1 MANSKNITFDQLYS
15 SLLAVKEYAAEKEHG
30 THVIYATT
38 STDIVPGEQ
47 GVAGSANNCAKG
59 DHTHSIPPYPT
70 ELKSPGT
77 LSISLAGDEPTKY
90 DGSVNKDIEISYSNI
105 GASPAYHSSSEDIYG
120 KSSELLYGHA
130 KASSTTPKESGT
142 ASVGTEISSFARG
155 DHVHPEQVN
164 ITGNA
169 VTATKLLDAVT
180 IIIGDSGK
188 AFDGSNNLIWTMDEI
203 GIEYATDEEVS
214 LDVNNIFS

>member
-77 LSISLAGDEPTKY
+77 LSIRLLEPSKALP
-90 DGSVNKDIEISYSNI
+90 E
-105 GASPAYHSSSEDIYG
+105 SPIIIV
-120 KSSELLYGHA
+120 
-130 KASSTTPKESGT
+130 T
-142 ASVGTEISSFARG
+142 ASNNLV
-155 DHVHPEQVN
+155 
-164 ITGNA
+164 A
-169 VTATKLLDAVT
+169 VTALPVMFTC
-180 IIIGDSGK
+180 SG
-188 AFDGSNNLIWTMDEI
+188 
-203 GIEYATDEEVS
+203 
-214 LDVNNIFS
+214 